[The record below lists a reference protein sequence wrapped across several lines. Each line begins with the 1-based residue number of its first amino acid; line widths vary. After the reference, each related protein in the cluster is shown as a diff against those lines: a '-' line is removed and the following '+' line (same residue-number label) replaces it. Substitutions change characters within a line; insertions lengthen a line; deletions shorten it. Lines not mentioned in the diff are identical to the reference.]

1 MHHYGCRYAETCH
14 YAISSFEADQQK
26 HKFSMTELQNLSKLQ
41 EDPSARQEST
51 NAQNTTPLKPV
62 SATPIFYLPPYA
74 KQHSISP
81 FYMPDGH
88 PEKYFMSGY
97 TGFVPRARNYLG
109 QSYPIITT
117 HALQDFA
124 GEEKRMRATWGAP
137 VRVFRPEVKSKSLAT
152 IYRQNSG
159 LMPHYTGHIP
169 GTHTLY
175 GVFEQRLITFLSLS
189 GEKFKYGTTF
199 GSSTVRAGVPQ
210 VQA

>member
-14 YAISSFEADQQK
+14 YAVSSFEADQQK
-26 HKFSMTELQNLSKLQ
+26 HKTSMAELRTLSALQ
-41 EDPSARQEST
+41 EDPSARKGST
-51 NAQNTTPLKPV
+51 HAQHTTPLKPV

-109 QSYPIITT
+109 QSHPIITT

-137 VRVFRPEVKSKSLAT
+137 VRVFRPEVKTKPSAT
-152 IYRQNSG
+152 IYRHNSG

-169 GTHTLY
+169 GKSNKSIMVTLR
-175 GVFEQRLITFLSLS
+175 VSL
-189 GEKFKYGTTF
+189 FF
-199 GSSTVRAGVPQ
+199 F
-210 VQA
+210 